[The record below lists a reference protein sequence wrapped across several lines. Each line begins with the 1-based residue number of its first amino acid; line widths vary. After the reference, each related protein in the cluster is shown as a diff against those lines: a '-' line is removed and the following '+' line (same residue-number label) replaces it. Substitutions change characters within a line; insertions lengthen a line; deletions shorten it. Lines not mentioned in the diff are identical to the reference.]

1 MPISLF
7 LLPWFTFLII
17 MELTKLQK
25 EAFDVLELIESVV
38 EEHCDTNCISGEK
51 VWTFIYALAEEKLE
65 EFPID
70 LED

>member
-1 MPISLF
+1 
-7 LLPWFTFLII
+7 

-25 EAFDVLELIESVV
+25 EALDVLELIESVV

-70 LED
+70 YED

>member
-1 MPISLF
+1 
-7 LLPWFTFLII
+7 
-17 MELTKLQK
+17 MELTKLQQ
-25 EAFDVLELIESVV
+25 EAFEVLELIEDVV
-38 EEHCDTNCISGEK
+38 EQHCDENCISGEK